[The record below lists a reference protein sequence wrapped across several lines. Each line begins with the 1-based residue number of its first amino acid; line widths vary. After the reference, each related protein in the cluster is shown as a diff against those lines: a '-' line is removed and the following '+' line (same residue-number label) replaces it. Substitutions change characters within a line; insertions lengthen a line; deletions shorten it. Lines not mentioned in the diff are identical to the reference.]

1 MITFVPYE
9 YSHLI
14 EDEIRPLL
22 EKAVAFN
29 GYATADDYIKQ
40 IDDKSHQLWIKIS
53 DEQEITFYF
62 MTTITEKLS
71 GERVLTVSSLA
82 SFDDKN
88 NLSNEFAE
96 EVVDEL
102 SNFAF
107 VNNCKSIVVEG
118 RRGWKKVLSPYGFM
132 ETSVTLTKKV

>member
-14 EDEIRPLL
+14 EEELRPLF

-29 GYATADDYIKQ
+29 GYTTSDDYLKHIE
-40 IDDKSHQLWIKIS
+40 DKSHQLWIKLS
-53 DEQEITFYF
+53 EDREIIFYF

-71 GERVLTVSSLA
+71 GDRVLTVSSLA
-82 SFDDKN
+82 SYDDNK

-96 EVVDEL
+96 EVLDEL
-102 SNFAF
+102 DNFAF
-107 VNNCKSIVVEG
+107 MNNCKSIQIEG
-118 RRGWKKVLSPYGFM
+118 RRGWKKILSPYGYK